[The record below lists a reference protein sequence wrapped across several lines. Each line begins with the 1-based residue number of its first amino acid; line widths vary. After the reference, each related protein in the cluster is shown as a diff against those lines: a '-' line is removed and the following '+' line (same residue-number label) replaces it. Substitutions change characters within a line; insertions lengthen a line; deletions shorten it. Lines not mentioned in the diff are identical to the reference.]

1 MYTRDFNVDESQLGI
16 PKNYSGTAL
25 FSEDTEVG
33 VRAAPQLDQ
42 ESEPV
47 SKMVEN
53 KEKAPSW
60 FEKIRH
66 FLPFGQLSE
75 RLSLPTHLGSE
86 ELIILALVAFLI
98 FTKNFDVECII
109 MLVALLFI

>member
-1 MYTRDFNVDESQLGI
+1 MMYTRDFNVDESQLGI

-25 FSEDTEVG
+25 LSEETKDGE
-33 VRAAPQLDQ
+33 
-42 ESEPV
+42 ESEAV

-53 KEKAPSW
+53 KENTPSL

-75 RLSLPTHLGSE
+75 RLSLPTHFGSE

-98 FTKNFDVECII
+98 FSKNFDLECII